1 MEGYV
6 ENRTLPPPI
15 LFSMSQHIGLSHPLG
30 ILRQTP
36 QQKSGALP
44 PYKVQN
50 WPEGFINTVGT
61 AVLKWVGTQGRE
73 LACPLPY

>member
-6 ENRTLPPPI
+6 EYRTLLPPK
-15 LFSMSQHIGLSHPLG
+15 LFSMSQYTGLSHPLG

-36 QQKSGALP
+36 QQKPGALP

-50 WPEGFINTVGT
+50 WPYVFINTLGI
-61 AVLKWVGTQGRE
+61 AVLRWVGT
-73 LACPLPY
+73 